1 MKRRTDRR
9 RAPAVRNAGWLKK
22 TRDDALEKEEVVD
35 MEIEEILQED
45 VCISITEQLYFAV
58 LYSKPKSSPCA
69 HYFSIDDE
77 LVYENFYADFGPLNL
92 AMLYRYCCKLN
103 KKVKFPFR
111 YLCSFSLAKKKII
124 HYTSCDPK
132 KQANAAFLIGSYAII
147 YLNKLPEDIHRI
159 LQGLNINF
167 LAFRDASFG
176 TCNFH
181 LTLLDCFH
189 AVHKALQYDFLDF
202 NSFDV
207 EEYQHYER
215 AENGDFNWIIPKKFL
230 AFSGPHPKSKMENG
244 YPHHAPEA
252 YFPYFRRHN
261 ISTIIRLNKK
271 MYDAKRF
278 TDAGFEHHDLFF
290 IDGSTPSDSI
300 VKKFLNICENAD
312 GGIAVHCKAGLG
324 RTGTLIGCYM
334 MKHYRMTAAET
345 IAWVRICRPGSV
357 IGPQQQFLV
366 DKQMGLWSEGDL
378 YRKKVK
384 EQENGNNLGVKFI
397 LSGVDDISI
406 NDIQNRTSGK
416 EDIGVYSDDEDDDEA
431 FNVTQGDKLRAL
443 KSRRQT
449 RTSTSAPLSVIL
461 QSSVQSPKSC
471 LSGSSGITKRATRS
485 STGSSTLRGHTIP
498 RTRTVLR

>member
-1 MKRRTDRR
+1 M
-9 RAPAVRNAGWLKK
+9 V
-22 TRDDALEKEEVVD
+22 
-35 MEIEEILQED
+35 QED
-45 VCISITEQLYFAV
+45 IHMKINDHLYFAI
-58 LYSKPKSSPCA
+58 LCSKPKA
-69 HYFSIDDE
+69 TTLTHYFSIDDE

-103 KKVKFPFR
+103 KKIK
-111 YLCSFSLAKKKII
+111 SFSLAKKKIV

-147 YLNKLPEDIHRI
+147 YLDKLPEDVHKL
-159 LQGLNINF
+159 LQIGNINY
-167 LAFRDASFG
+167 LPYRDASFG

-189 AVHKALQYDFLDF
+189 AVHKALQYNFLDF
-202 NSFDV
+202 NTFDV

-215 AENGDFNWIIPKKFL
+215 AENGDFNWIIPRKFL
-230 AFSGPHPKSKMENG
+230 AFSGPHSKSKMENG

-252 YFPYFRRHN
+252 YFLYFRRHK
-261 ISTIIRLNKK
+261 ITTIVRLNKK
-271 MYDAKRF
+271 MYDANRF
-278 TDAGFEHHDLFF
+278 TDADFEHHDLFF
-290 IDGSTPSDSI
+290 IDGSTPNDAI
-300 VKKFLNICENAD
+300 VKKFLNICENSD

-366 DKQMGLWSEGDL
+366 DKQMSLWNEGDL
-378 YRKKVK
+378 YRKKLK
-384 EQENGNNLGVKFI
+384 EHENGNNICVKYI

-406 NDIQNRTSGK
+406 NDDLNKTSGK
-416 EDIGVYSDDEDDDEA
+416 EDHHDLYSDDDEA
-431 FNVTQGDKLRAL
+431 TNLTQGDKLRVL

-449 RTSTSAPLSVIL
+449 RPTTSAPLSVIL
-461 QSSVQSPKSC
+461 QSSDQSSYKTC
-471 LSGSSGITKRATRS
+471 LSEVSGTKKRTTRS
-485 STGSSTLRGHTIP
+485 PSGSSTLRGVIPNRKKRIALHQMRLMKLCNSIP